1 MQGLVELTIANLLED
16 VRVAG
21 FVNLEGFAAVRAI
34 DFLHSHHS
42 INQIAVALS

>member
-1 MQGLVELTIANLLED
+1 MQRLVELTVTHLLED

-34 DFLHSHHS
+34 DFLHYENPS
-42 INQIAVALS
+42 V